1 MPGNDGEAADG
12 VGKVL
17 GLAGEVSIVT
27 VSPERMVRTGGSEPS
42 Q

>member
-1 MPGNDGEAADG
+1 MVKPLMASGRSSGSPER
-12 VGKVL
+12 
-17 GLAGEVSIVT
+17 VSIVT